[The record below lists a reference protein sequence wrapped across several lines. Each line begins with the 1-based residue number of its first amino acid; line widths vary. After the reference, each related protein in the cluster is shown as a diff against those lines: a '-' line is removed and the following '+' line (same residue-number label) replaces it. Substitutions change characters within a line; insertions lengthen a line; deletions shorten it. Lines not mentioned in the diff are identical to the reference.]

1 MEHRTTDNLMSTDND
16 MDYRHTDTSHEPRS
30 PTPSPYLVEG
40 HVLVGPELVVPD
52 LCLLPQPSQPLLQ
65 GRLLGGDVVRDW
77 PDV

>member
-1 MEHRTTDNLMSTDND
+1 MTWTTDTQTHHMNHGAEVGVRPS
-16 MDYRHTDTSHEPRS
+16 S